1 MAVLLVQDPR
11 LSGVQGL
18 HGGSD
23 SPTTIGGEAFAPIAQ
38 TETLS
43 LGFAS
48 SSSIQQAAAPALSA
62 FKTTLNKTEWVG
74 DLDKMR
80 ESIEGHASTEHR
92 IVGSTAMVT
101 GGLSVGYVIWLLRG
115 GLLLTSLL
123 SSLPAWNVVDPL
135 PILANAKRGDEED
148 EEDVD
153 PLEKLFGRARAAIR
167 GTRAQDE
174 HEVEE
179 AQPDSA
185 SATATATEGKP
196 ALSEA
201 ATA

>member
-1 MAVLLVQDPR
+1 MQDPR
-11 LSGVQGL
+11 LSGVQGIR
-18 HGGSD
+18 GGSD
-23 SPTTIGGEAFAPIAQ
+23 GPSTVGGEAFSPIAQ

-43 LGFAS
+43 IGFAGS
-48 SSSIQQAAAPALSA
+48 GSVQQAASPALSA
-62 FKTTLNKTEWVG
+62 FKTTLSKTEWVG

-80 ESIEGHASTEHR
+80 ESIEGNANTEHR

-135 PILANAKRGDEED
+135 PILANAKRSDEEN

-167 GTRAQDE
+167 GTRAHDE

-185 SATATATEGKP
+185 TASAVEDKP
-196 ALSEA
+196 ARPEA